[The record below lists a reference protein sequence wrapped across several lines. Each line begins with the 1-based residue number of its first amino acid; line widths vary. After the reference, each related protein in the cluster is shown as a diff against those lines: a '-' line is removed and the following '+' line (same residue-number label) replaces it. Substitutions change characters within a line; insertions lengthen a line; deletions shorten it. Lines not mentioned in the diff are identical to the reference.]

1 MKNIER
7 RSFSVTE
14 LRAVRKDDEPPK
26 IVGYAAVFNKLSE
39 DLGGFREKI
48 AKGAFKDAIKTSDT
62 RALFNHDALYVLGRK
77 SAGTLK
83 IEEDEE
89 GLRTEI
95 MPPPTSWAS
104 DLMTSIER
112 GDINQM
118 SFGFRLAT
126 DGDVWEQQGDEVIRT
141 LTRVSDL
148 LDVSPVTFPAYPDT
162 SVALR
167 SMEENF
173 KPDSPSIDQDEDVK
187 PSLDEVA
194 MKGRDRSINLTKKQM
209 VIEEDLN

>member
-77 SAGTLK
+77 SAGTLEIK
-83 IEEDEE
+83 EDDE

-95 MPPPTSWAS
+95 IPPPTSWAS
-104 DLMTSIER
+104 DLMVSIER

-126 DGDVWEQQGDEVIRT
+126 DGDVWEQQGDTVIRT
-141 LTRVSDL
+141 LTKVSDL

-173 KPDSPSIDQDEDVK
+173 KPDNPSIEQEEDVK

-194 MKGRDRSINLTKKQM
+194 MKGRDRSVNLTKKQM